1 MVITE
6 NLLENIIQQL
16 DGKALVRVPASEA
29 EYLAIA
35 DHFPHKIEYHASEI
49 IAMGLATPWHEALV
63 MNIGFI
69 FNRLFGDDNEIL
81 ILSSNTGIHVPRFE
95 GGYYMPDVVVVKGG
109 LKFKDGSNCIITN
122 PYLIVEV
129 LLPSTIVYDFAEK
142 LVEYKKIPGLAQ
154 ILFVS
159 QHEMSVMSFIRTD
172 QPNTWLNQD
181 FREPDDLLPLL
192 GAAAS
197 LKDVYRKIQFGK
209 AGQ

>member
-6 NLLENIIQQL
+6 NFLENIIQQL
-16 DGKALVRVPASEA
+16 EGKALVRVPASEA
-29 EYLAIA
+29 EYLSMA

-49 IAMGLATPWHEALV
+49 IAMGLSTPWHEALV
-63 MNIGFI
+63 SNLIWLLQNMFVN
-69 FNRLFGDDNEIL
+69 DNEIL

-129 LLPSTIVYDFAEK
+129 LSPTTTVYDFAEK
-142 LVEYKKIPGLAQ
+142 LVEYKKMPGLEQ

-181 FREPDDLLPLL
+181 FWGPDDLLPLL
-192 GAAAS
+192 GAEAS